1 MSDFIPDY
9 AQKAINDLR
18 DEVETF
24 RARFRILSFLVV
36 LMFGYL
42 AYSYSNNRELV
53 FEYGG
58 GSTGTS
64 EPGCVVY
71 FNKKS
76 LVKYGWAEDRF
87 FIYKDREPISFEEI
101 RVGLRNASDCSDVD
115 EFLRKNFNLIQ
126 VNTD

>member
-18 DEVETF
+18 DEVKTF

-53 FEYGG
+53 FRYPNLYGDQN
-58 GSTGTS
+58 
-64 EPGCVVY
+64 ECVVY
-71 FNKKS
+71 FNKKLIVS
-76 LVKYGWAEDRF
+76 YGSSGSDAI
-87 FIYKDREPISFEEI
+87 FIYKDTEPILFEEI
-101 RVGLRNASDCSDVD
+101 KVGLRNASDCFDV
-115 EFLRKNFNLIQ
+115 ERFLTRNRNLIQ
-126 VNTD
+126 LNTD